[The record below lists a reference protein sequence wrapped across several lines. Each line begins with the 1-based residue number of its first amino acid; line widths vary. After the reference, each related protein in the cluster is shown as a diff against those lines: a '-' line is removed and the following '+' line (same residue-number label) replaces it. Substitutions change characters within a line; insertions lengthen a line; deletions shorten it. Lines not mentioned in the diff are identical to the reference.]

1 MSEIIPK
8 NFKFCELSLYLA
20 NKSLLEISN
29 ILFHKSVDI
38 SPISK
43 SDAFRFYLFT
53 LHYTFILEFTKLMEK
68 YDERRKNNHFASL
81 EKISKKIYNIKG
93 KEFKNSFQDN
103 LTKLELI
110 WESQIFKKIQTLRDS
125 KIAHIDNS
133 KKVKPFDFEPFSI
146 EEIEDL
152 FKIIEHIKVI
162 LNNCLSMYDREYFL
176 PSFSRTSNLLTYFEE
191 YRAFAHYNNKEF
203 WTWKNRIKNN

>member
-20 NKSLLEISN
+20 YKSLLEISN
-29 ILFHKSVDI
+29 ILFYKSVDL
-38 SPISK
+38 SPISR
-43 SDAFRFYLFT
+43 SDTFRFYLFT

-68 YDERRKNNHFASL
+68 DDEKRKDNHFASL
-81 EKISKKIYNIKG
+81 QKISKKIYNIKG
-93 KEFKNSFQDN
+93 KDFKDLFQDN
-103 LTKLELI
+103 STKLELI

-125 KIAHIDNS
+125 KIAHIDNC

-152 FKIIEHIKVI
+152 FKIIENIKII

-191 YRAFAHYNNKEF
+191 YRAFAHSKPLEF
-203 WTWKNRIKNN
+203 WEWKNKK